1 MNKSEL
7 VAAVAEKASITKKDA
22 ATAVEA
28 VFEVIGDAIQAKDKV
43 QLIGFGTF
51 GTSERKARTGKNPRT
66 GEAVKIAACTVPSF
80 KAGKA
85 LKDKVNTKP
94 AKKAAKKK

>member
-7 VAAVAEKASITKKDA
+7 IQAVVEKTGLTKKDSA
-22 ATAVEA
+22 SAV
-28 VFEVIGDAIQAKDKV
+28 DAMFDGISDILAKGDKV

-51 GTSERKARTGKNPRT
+51 EVRSRQAREGRNPAT
-66 GEAVKIAACTVPSF
+66 GETIKIAASKAPAF

-85 LKDKVNTKP
+85 LKDMVK
-94 AKKAAKKK
+94 